1 MSEADAPGRGGEAE
15 NTGGTARRWSSRSI
29 GSRFQHGVFYAL
41 IRFGGRRAAY
51 LLLYFVAAWY
61 ALFRPMVRKRCA
73 PYLTRRFGARP
84 PAARI
89 IDVYRISLALGKALI
104 DRAVVGILGPSSM
117 EVKLEGAAGLK
128 ALLAEGRGLIVVMS
142 HVGLWQAA
150 MSALGHLKTPVHM
163 LMQREEGDVDRHY
176 FEHAGVECP
185 YRVIDP
191 AGFLGGAV
199 EMVDVLNGGE
209 VLCVMGD
216 RVFGEDKNTLKTDF
230 LGAPSAFPVSAYTLA
245 ASTGA
250 PIVVLLSWKTG
261 PASYRLKVA
270 ETIRVEQTVKRKRGA
285 DGLVP
290 FLPYLRRYV
299 DALGGFAQ
307 KYPYQFF
314 NFFDMW
320 R

>member
-1 MSEADAPGRGGEAE
+1 MSKAETNEQAGETTATGRG
-15 NTGGTARRWSSRSI
+15 WSSRSI

-61 ALFRPMVRKRCA
+61 ALFRPVVRKRCA
-73 PYLTRRFGARP
+73 PYLTRRFGARNP
-84 PAARI
+84 FARLV
-89 IDVYRISLALGKALI
+89 DVYRISVALGKALI
-104 DRAVVGILGPSSM
+104 DRAVVGILGPTSM
-117 EVKLEGAAGLK
+117 EVKVEGAEKLSE
-128 ALLAEGRGLIVVMS
+128 LLGQGKGLIVVMS

-150 MSALGHLKTPVHM
+150 MSALGHLNTPVHM

-176 FEHAGVECP
+176 FEHAGIECP

-199 EMVDVLNGGE
+199 EMVDVLNRGE

-216 RVFGEDKNTLKTDF
+216 RVFGEDKNTLKADF
-230 LGAPSAFPVSAYTLA
+230 LGVPAAFPVSAYTMA

-261 PASYRLKVA
+261 PASYRLQVA
-270 ETIRVEQTVKRKRGA
+270 ETIRVQSSVKRKRGA
-285 DGLVP
+285 EGLSP
-290 FLPYLRRYV
+290 FMPYLRRYV
-299 DALGGFAQ
+299 DVLEGFAR